1 MANIWTAASD
11 GDIDRVRALIEENKE
26 LVNAKDQNGYTPM
39 HAASS
44 WKHIELLKLLV
55 SSGGDVNIRDTD
67 GDTPLHICED
77 KECALFLLDHGAD
90 PKAENDEG
98 LTPVHTTLENEATE
112 VTELLCKRLDIPVP
126 KLEEIRE
133 AEDAEE
139 PSDTITDAKLE
150 ELSNWLMQNADENG
164 EADEDALREMVTKFV
179 LQKMRISGTTD
190 GSEDTTA
197 ATVATSID
205 KKSVD
210 NDSAKNE

>member
-11 GDIDRVRALIEENKE
+11 GDIDRVRALIEESKD

-39 HAASS
+39 HAAAS
-44 WKHIELLKLLV
+44 WRHIELLKLLV
-55 SSGGDVNIRDTD
+55 SSGGDVNIKDTD

-133 AEDAEE
+133 AEETDE

-179 LQKMRISGTTD
+179 MQKLRTSGTTAN
-190 GSEDTTA
+190 GSEDTAA
-197 ATVATSID
+197 ATVATSTD

-210 NDSAKNE
+210 DDSTQN

>member
-11 GDIDRVRALIEENKE
+11 GDIDRVRALIEENKD

-39 HAASS
+39 HAAAS
-44 WKHIELLKLLV
+44 WRHVELLKLLV

-133 AEDAEE
+133 AEEADE
-139 PSDTITDAKLE
+139 PNEAITDAKLE

-179 LQKMRISGTTD
+179 MQKLRISGTTN
-190 GSEDTTA
+190 GSEDTAA
-197 ATVATSID
+197 ATVATSAD
-205 KKSVD
+205 KKSVGD
-210 NDSAKNE
+210 DSTKD